1 MKYYEYLFL
10 LAVTLV
16 MACSTESE
24 ITPEDFFV
32 KYYGTQDEQ
41 RAADFQVNA
50 EGQYILFGTRKVDDE
65 TANDFYMLKVD
76 QQGNL
81 INTVT
86 LGIEDTAGN
95 ANNELAYR
103 IKVIDQGYLI
113 VGSTAPLNEAFI
125 AGQRLLYWAHLD
137 EDFEVV
143 TQVIDTVNG
152 GVGDLEGTDIF
163 YTSGDSVLISGYSE
177 AFENNQSG
185 QPEDGT
191 TKLFVGKWNLDGELG
206 WKKTYGFSGSN
217 DAAKAIF
224 EKSNGD
230 IVVFGTTDE
239 VGSNGEGGQN
249 VVVYQLNSYGTSPV
263 GQVPRYGTIGDDELN
278 RVIRISG
285 GFAAVG
291 TSFIGNVSN
300 PFIMILDEE
309 ARMVSEDNL
318 IFEVDF
324 KEDDPFDGIG
334 LGVTRAANND
344 FVVVGRVLDYE
355 DENDLAK
362 NDEMMF
368 IRTTQSG
375 QQISGVI
382 RNFGLVAGNDE
393 AISALTLDDGAIVV
407 LGTSDFGSGVT
418 LITLMKMNA
427 DGLIKN

>member
-1 MKYYEYLFL
+1 MKILNYFAIYLFIF
-10 LAVTLV
+10 V
-16 MACSTESE
+16 MACTMESE
-24 ITPEDFFV
+24 ITPADVFV

-41 RAADFQVNA
+41 RAADFQVNGA
-50 EGQYILFGTRKVDDE
+50 GEYVIFGTRKVDDE
-65 TANDFYMLKVD
+65 TANDFYMLRAD

-81 INTVT
+81 INSAT
-86 LGIEDTAGN
+86 LGIEDDEEN

-113 VGSTAPLNEAFI
+113 VGSTAPLNEALI
-125 AGQRLLYWAHLD
+125 PGQRLLYWAHLD
-137 EDFEVV
+137 ESFEVV

-163 YTSGDSVLISGYSE
+163 YTSGDSVLITGYSD

-191 TKLFVGKWNLDGELG
+191 TKLFVGKWSLDGETG
-206 WKKTYGFSGSN
+206 WKKTYGFAGSN
-217 DAAKAIF
+217 DEAKAVF
-224 EKSNGD
+224 EKPDGN
-230 IVVFGTTDE
+230 IIVFGVTDE
-239 VGSNGEGGQN
+239 VGSNGEAGQN
-249 VVVYQLNSYGTSPV
+249 VVVYQLNRYGTSPV
-263 GQVPRYGTIGDDELN
+263 GEVPRYGSDGDDEMN
-278 RVIRISG
+278 RVIKISG
-285 GFAAVG
+285 GYAVVG

-300 PFIMILDEE
+300 PFIMILDDE
-309 ARMVSEDNL
+309 ARMVSQDNL
-318 IFEVDF
+318 VFEVDF

-362 NDEMMF
+362 NNEMMF

-375 QQISGVI
+375 QQISGAVK
-382 RNFGLVAGNDE
+382 NFGLVAGNDE
-393 AISALTLDDGAIVV
+393 AISALTLANGSIAV
-407 LGTSDFGSGVT
+407 LGTADFGSGVT

-427 DGLIKN
+427 DGLIKE

>member
-1 MKYYEYLFL
+1 MKILNYFAICLFI
-10 LAVTLV
+10 LV
-16 MACSTESE
+16 MACTMESE
-24 ITPEDFFV
+24 ITPADVFV

-41 RAADFQVNA
+41 RATDFQVNTA
-50 EGQYILFGTRKVDDE
+50 GEYVIFGTRKVDDE
-65 TANDFYMLKVD
+65 TANDFYMLRVD

-81 INTVT
+81 INSAT
-86 LGIEDTAGN
+86 LGIEDDEEN

-113 VGSTAPLNEAFI
+113 VGSTAPLNEALI
-125 AGQRLLYWAHLD
+125 PGQRLLYWAHLD
-137 EDFEVV
+137 ESFEVV

-163 YTSGDSVLISGYSE
+163 YTSGDSVLITGYSD

-191 TKLFVGKWNLDGELG
+191 TKLFVGKWSLDGETG
-206 WKKTYGFSGSN
+206 WKKTYGFAGSN
-217 DAAKAIF
+217 DEAKAVF
-224 EKSNGD
+224 EKPDGN
-230 IVVFGTTDE
+230 IIVFGVTDE
-239 VGSNGEGGQN
+239 VGSNGEAGQN
-249 VVVYQLNSYGTSPV
+249 VVVYQLNRYGTSPV
-263 GQVPRYGTIGDDELN
+263 GEVPRYGTDGDDEMN
-278 RVIRISG
+278 RVIKISG
-285 GFAAVG
+285 GYAVVG

-300 PFIMILDEE
+300 PFIMILDDE
-309 ARMVSEDNL
+309 ARMVSQDNL
-318 IFEVDF
+318 VFEVDF

-362 NDEMMF
+362 NNEMMF

-375 QQISGVI
+375 QQISGAVK
-382 RNFGLVAGNDE
+382 NFGLVAGNDE
-393 AISALTLDDGAIVV
+393 AISALTLANGSIAV
-407 LGTSDFGSGVT
+407 LGTADFGSGVT

-427 DGLIKN
+427 DGLIKE

>member
-1 MKYYEYLFL
+1 MKILNYFAICLFI
-10 LAVTLV
+10 LV
-16 MACSTESE
+16 MACTTESE
-24 ITPEDFFV
+24 ITPADVFV

-41 RAADFQVNA
+41 RAVDFQVNSA
-50 EGQYILFGTRKVDDE
+50 GEYVIFGTRKVDDE
-65 TANDFYMLKVD
+65 TANDFYMLRVD
-76 QQGNL
+76 QEGNL

-95 ANNELAYR
+95 PNNELAYR

-113 VGSTAPLNEAFI
+113 VGSTAPLNEALI
-125 AGQRLLYWAHLD
+125 PGQRLLYWAHLN
-137 EDFEVV
+137 ESFEVV

-163 YTSGDSVLISGYSE
+163 YTSGDSVLITGYAD

-191 TKLFVGKWNLDGELG
+191 TKLFVGKWSLDGETG
-206 WKKTYGFSGSN
+206 WKKTYGFAGSN
-217 DAAKAIF
+217 DEAKAVF
-224 EKSNGD
+224 EKPDGN
-230 IVVFGTTDE
+230 IVVFGVTDE
-239 VGSNGEGGQN
+239 VGSNGESGQN
-249 VVVYQLNSYGTSPV
+249 VVVYQLNRYGTSPV
-263 GQVPRYGTIGDDELN
+263 GEVPRYGTDGDDEMS
-278 RVIRISG
+278 RVIKISG
-285 GFAAVG
+285 GYAVVG

-300 PFIMILDEE
+300 PFIMILDDE
-309 ARMVSEDNL
+309 ARMVSQDNL
-318 IFEVDF
+318 VFEVDF

-362 NDEMMF
+362 NNEMMF

-375 QQISGVI
+375 QQISGAVK
-382 RNFGLVAGNDE
+382 NFGLVAGNDE
-393 AISALTLDDGAIVV
+393 AISALTLDDGAIVL